1 MNAEEKLILIKKAA
15 ETIRQIDIDR
25 NREKMEIY
33 ADIKKELKID
43 SKSPS
48 EVVLIETY
56 LWEYV
61 MLGLK
66 SYEYSIEKILKENLD
81 AVKKEQ

>member
-25 NREKMEIY
+25 NREKMEVY
-33 ADIKKELKID
+33 NNIKKELKID
-43 SKSPS
+43 SESPS
-48 EVVLIETY
+48 EVALIETY

-61 MLGLK
+61 MLGLR
-66 SYEYSIEKILKENLD
+66 SYEYGIEKILEKNLD
-81 AVKKEQ
+81 TIKKEQ

>member
-1 MNAEEKLILIKKAA
+1 MNAEEKLFLIKKAA

-25 NREKMEIY
+25 NREKMRVY
-33 ADIKKELKID
+33 TDIKKQLNVEV
-43 SKSPS
+43 KSPS
-48 EVVLIETY
+48 KVILIETY

-61 MLGLK
+61 MLGLR

-81 AVKKEQ
+81 SDD

>member
-1 MNAEEKLILIKKAA
+1 MNAEEKFILIKKAA

-25 NREKMEIY
+25 NREKMEVY
-33 ADIKKELKID
+33 TDIKKQLNVGV
-43 SKSPS
+43 KSPS
-48 EVVLIETY
+48 KVVLIETY

-61 MLGLK
+61 MLGLR

>member
-25 NREKMEIY
+25 NREKMEVY
-33 ADIKKELKID
+33 TNIKKELNIGA
-43 SKSPS
+43 KSPS
-48 EVVLIETY
+48 KVVLIDTY

-61 MLGLK
+61 MLGLR
-66 SYEYSIEKILKENLD
+66 SYEFSIEQILKENLD
-81 AVKKEQ
+81 SDD

>member
-1 MNAEEKLILIKKAA
+1 MNAEEKFILIKKAA